1 MEEKK
6 FVCECGRSFDKIR
19 GMTGH
24 QANCQIHK
32 NAVKQKKEAR
42 RLPNGMFKCENPDCG
57 KEHDGNFESGRFC
70 SLHCR
75 RHYVSLMSYQTKK
88 KNGTFKCNFNT
99 DHTHYKKAEYGRWT
113 CSICN
118 EIFDTRAKLISHRKS
133 HGFNSG
139 YAWNKG
145 LTKETC
151 KSIANACQK
160 ISDGVKR
167 AIAEGKCNG
176 RAKTPEAELLRRK
189 RMSIAALNR
198 TTPSV
203 CKKTEPYVCID
214 GSIVKLD
221 SSYERTVAKL
231 LDEHHVKW
239 NRPKPLVWFDKK
251 NIQHHYFPDFYLV
264 DYDVYLDPKNDYCF
278 KVQKEKIDYII
289 AHYSN
294 CFFLNKN
301 QLTWEFINS
310 ILEQYSRSHTSAAC

>member
-24 QANCQIHK
+24 QKNCQTHK
-32 NAVKQKKEAR
+32 DAVKQKKEAR

-57 KEHDGNFESGRFC
+57 KEHDGSYGSGRFC
-70 SLHCR
+70 SNECR
-75 RHYVSLMSYQTKK
+75 RHYIAVIGAKTAI
-88 KNGTFKCNFNT
+88 KNGNKHRPANFKNT
-99 DHTHYKKAEYGRWT
+99 QHAEYGRWKCT
-113 CSICN
+113 ICN
-118 EIFDTRAKLISHRKS
+118 NIFYTRAKLTEHRKS
-133 HGFNSG
+133 HGFKLHH
-139 YAWNKG
+139 AWNKG

-167 AIAEGKCNG
+167 AIAAGACCG
-176 RAKTPEAELLRRK
+176 RAKTLEAEILRRK
-189 RMSIAALNR
+189 RASIAALNR

-203 CKKTEPYVCID
+203 CKKTEPYVCVD

-231 LDEHHVKW
+231 LDEHYVKW

-251 NIQHHYFPDFYLV
+251 NIQHHYFPDFYLI

-278 KVQKEKIDYII
+278 KVQKEKIDYIM